1 VTITQGS
8 VSLED
13 LLGKF
18 IFSVTDLVSSLQ
30 KPGQKPSSG
39 AGTAP

>member
-1 VTITQGS
+1 

-30 KPGQKPSSG
+30 KPGQKPSPALG
-39 AGTAP
+39 ASP